1 MEKIKGYK
9 IGLRTTVDIDD
20 GRQLSEPCYAVYVEY
35 DSGSLWYEID
45 VDTLEEAREYVSRK
59 QMEEVVDK
67 YKKLI
72 EDEIFKATP
81 DETIGFCEGLKCYL
95 DELIGQSKY
104 EKEQY
109 K

>member
-9 IGLRTTVDIDD
+9 VGLRTTVGVDD
-20 GRQLSEPCYAVYVEY
+20 GRQLSEPRYAVYAEY
-35 DSGSLWYEID
+35 DSGSLWYEVD
-45 VDTLEEAREYVSRK
+45 VDTLEEAYEYVSKK

-72 EDEIFKATP
+72 EDELFKATP
-81 DETIGFCEGLKCYL
+81 DETTGFCEGLKTYL
-95 DELIGQSKY
+95 DEVIGQANY

>member
-9 IGLRTTVDIDD
+9 VGLRTTVDVDD
-20 GRQLSEPCYAVYVEY
+20 GRQLSEPCYAVYAEY
-35 DSGSLWYEID
+35 DSGSLWYEVD
-45 VDTLEEAREYVSRK
+45 VGTLEEAYEYVNKK
-59 QMEEVVDK
+59 QMGEVVDK

-72 EDEIFKATP
+72 EDELFKATP
-81 DETIGFCEGLKCYL
+81 DETIGFCEGLKTYL
-95 DELIGQSKY
+95 DEVIGQANY

>member
-20 GRQLSEPCYAVYVEY
+20 GRQLSEPCYTIYGEY
-35 DSGSLWYEID
+35 DNGSLWYEID
-45 VDTLEEAREYVSRK
+45 VNTLEEAKIYIKEK
-59 QMEEVVDK
+59 MMKPIIDK
-67 YKKLI
+67 YEKLI
-72 EDEIFKATP
+72 EDELFKATP
-81 DETIGFCEGLKCYL
+81 DETIGFCEGLKGYL
-95 DELIGQSKY
+95 DELVRQSNY

>member
-20 GRQLSEPCYAVYVEY
+20 GRQLSEPCYAIYGEY

-45 VDTLEEAREYVSRK
+45 VNTLEEAKIYIQEKMMKPTIV
-59 QMEEVVDK
+59 K
-67 YKKLI
+67 YEKLI
-72 EDEIFKATP
+72 EDELFKATP
-81 DETIGFCEGLKCYL
+81 DETIGFCEGLKAYL
-95 DELIGQSKY
+95 DELIGQSNY

>member
-9 IGLRTTVDIDD
+9 VGLRTTVDVDD
-20 GRQLSEPCYAVYVEY
+20 GQQLSEPCYAVYAEY
-35 DSGSLWYEID
+35 DSGSLWYEVD
-45 VDTLEEAREYVSRK
+45 VDTLEEAYEYVNKK
-59 QMEEVVDK
+59 QMEEVVGK

-72 EDEIFKATP
+72 EDELFKATP
-81 DETIGFCEGLKCYL
+81 DETIGFCEGLKTYL
-95 DELIGQSKY
+95 DEVIGQANY